1 MNTATARI
9 IALQPTQ
16 DLNTRAALLLD
27 PTATELPRL
36 PASVRKIA
44 ELFDGHRSF
53 NTVCDLARISEA
65 KGRAIVRKLTD
76 LRILTIPTSAA
87 SAASAASA
95 PRVKPRVHAPA
106 PFTALEENF
115 FASEVA
121 PIDECDLPFE
131 TFTEKL
137 RRAFATLASA

>member
-16 DLNTRAALLLD
+16 DLNTRATLLLD

-53 NTVCDLARISEA
+53 STVCNLARISEA

-87 SAASAASA
+87 SA
-95 PRVKPRVHAPA
+95 PRVKPQVHAPA

>member
-1 MNTATARI
+1 MNTATARVI
-9 IALQPTQ
+9 VLQPTQ
-16 DLNTRAALLLD
+16 DFSARATLLLN

-44 ELFDGHRSF
+44 EFFDGHRSF

-76 LRILTIPTSAA
+76 LRILTSAT
-87 SAASAASA
+87 SAASA
-95 PRVKPRVHAPA
+95 PRVKPRVRATT

-131 TFTEKL
+131 SFTEKL
-137 RRAFATLASA
+137 RRALATLVSA